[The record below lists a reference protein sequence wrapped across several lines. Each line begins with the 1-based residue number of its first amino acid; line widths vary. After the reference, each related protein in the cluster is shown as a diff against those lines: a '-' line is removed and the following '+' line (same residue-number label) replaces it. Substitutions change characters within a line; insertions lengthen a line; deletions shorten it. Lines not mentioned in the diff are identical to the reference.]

1 MWNENGK
8 MSSDDNDID
17 DDEND
22 EKNNDAKYEIDH
34 SFIA

>member
-22 EKNNDAKYEIDH
+22 EKNNDAKYEINH